1 MPPWRRQEMAQ
12 IDSDVAIATLSS
24 VIGTLVERDRAKPTG
39 WPARSPNPATIMLAA
54 EPVSVALSPRPAPRA
69 RGHHTGSS
77 IAAPPRPFSM
87 VSTNGIMVATKG
99 LITDIANQP
108 NLLALNATIKAARA
122 GKASKGF
129 AVAAT
134 AVKNL
139 TNQTARRS
147 AARLASFNSP
157 PGTRRMPSRASARPS
172 ARSTKSTRPSPRR
185 GRSRVPPLRISPTT
199 WDRPRREPRA

>member
-1 MPPWRRQEMAQ
+1 MAQ
-12 IDSDVAIATLSS
+12 IDSDVAIAALSS

-54 EPVSVALSPRPAPRA
+54 EPVNVALPPRPAPRA
-69 RGHHTGSS
+69 MSHHTGAS

-87 VSTNGIMVATKG
+87 VSSNGIMVATKG

-147 AARLASFNSP
+147 AARLA
-157 PGTRRMPSRASARPS
+157 
-172 ARSTKSTRPSPRR
+172 
-185 GRSRVPPLRISPTT
+185 
-199 WDRPRREPRA
+199 